1 MSGSPGAAASRNLFL
16 TSLNGKQTI
25 RHNKS
30 QNCLEE
36 QFWDYFFLN
45 PLMPQTLFLI
55 LRKYMKS
62 NLFMRKIRN
71 FLCFFICSFLLNCP
85 TAEVRPV
92 AGGARFVY
100 LNYLHRII
108 QQPKMNKS
116 LANAKKPFLD
126 GYQNA
131 SEITSRR
138 IFYYVRT

>member
-1 MSGSPGAAASRNLFL
+1 
-16 TSLNGKQTI
+16 
-25 RHNKS
+25 
-30 QNCLEE
+30 
-36 QFWDYFFLN
+36 
-45 PLMPQTLFLI
+45 
-55 LRKYMKS
+55 MKS

>member
-1 MSGSPGAAASRNLFL
+1 MESNPKGFELLKTYLAVFL
-16 TSLNGKQTI
+16 WTPCFGK
-25 RHNKS
+25 S
-30 QNCLEE
+30 
-36 QFWDYFFLN
+36 
-45 PLMPQTLFLI
+45 
-55 LRKYMKS
+55 KS
-62 NLFMRKIRN
+62 NTIEN
-71 FLCFFICSFLLNCP
+71 